1 MLRASTSLNRRSE
14 NVVIEAV
21 VVAELKFGDVE
32 RHIFGAD
39 LVERAD
45 DAALEDAPRGYRSHL
60 IVSIPGWKSPS
71 LHPLPASAGRGSGL
85 PSHPTVSGSQPST
98 GISITS

>member
-1 MLRASTSLNRRSE
+1 MVPNYQFICQAREPIVFEQPERASTSRNRRSE

-45 DAALEDAPRGYRSHL
+45 DAALEDAPEAERLRRRNPILLCGSMDCFARNDVRSNRL
-60 IVSIPGWKSPS
+60 V
-71 LHPLPASAGRGSGL
+71 
-85 PSHPTVSGSQPST
+85 
-98 GISITS
+98 